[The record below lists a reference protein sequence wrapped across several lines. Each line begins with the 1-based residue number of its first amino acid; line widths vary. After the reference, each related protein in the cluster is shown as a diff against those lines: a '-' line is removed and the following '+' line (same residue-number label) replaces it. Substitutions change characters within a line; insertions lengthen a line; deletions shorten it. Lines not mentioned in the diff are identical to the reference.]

1 MKNRSLPNI
10 SVEDR
15 AYAESLVI
23 FEDSQVIVF
32 DKPSGLAVQGGGGI
46 SRSLDD
52 LLIAF
57 AKSNGK
63 KPRLVHRLDRGTS
76 GVVIVARTKPAAAF
90 LSEEFA
96 ARQATKTY
104 LAIVSGKLPVD
115 VEGVFDQ
122 PLVK

>member
-104 LAIVSGKLPVD
+104 LA
-115 VEGVFDQ
+115 
-122 PLVK
+122 